1 MKKFTFIFAMAAIV
15 MAMAPTA
22 ATFAKKGNNTKN
34 EIVRNGNITVKQFG
48 SDDRYVYLQVSL
60 MQNGEKAATFRI
72 TDNFG
77 EVLFSDRISTKNHT
91 MMVKFKPEELEN
103 IHFELITSEGVY
115 RKELTVEVKTF
126 SSAVVKEVET
136 K

>member
-22 ATFAKKGNNTKN
+22 ATFAKKGNNTRN
-34 EIVRNGNITVKQFG
+34 EVVRTGNISVKQYG

-60 MQNGEKAATFRI
+60 AQNNEKPATFRI

-77 EVLFSDRISTKNHT
+77 DLLFSDRIITKNHT
-91 MMVKFKPEELEN
+91 MMVKFRPEELEK
-103 IHFELITSEGVY
+103 IHLELVTSEGVY

-126 SSAVVKEVET
+126 SSAIVKEVEV

>member
-22 ATFAKKGNNTKN
+22 ATFAKKSNNTKN
-34 EIVRNGNITVKQFG
+34 EIVRTGNISVKQFG

-60 MQNGEKAATFRI
+60 VQNGEKSATFRI

-77 EVLFSDRISTKNHT
+77 ELLFSDRINTKNHT

-103 IHFELITSEGVY
+103 IHLELITTEGVY
-115 RKELTVEVKTF
+115 RKELTIEVKTF
-126 SSAVVKEVET
+126 SSAIVKEVET

>member
-1 MKKFTFIFAMAAIV
+1 MKKFTFIIAMAAIV

-22 ATFAKKGNNTKN
+22 ATFAKKGNNTKH

-48 SDDRYVYLQVSL
+48 SDDRFVYLQISL
-60 MQNGEKAATFRI
+60 AQNADKFATFRI
-72 TDNFG
+72 TDAFG
-77 EVLFSDRISTKNHT
+77 DLLFSDRISTKNHT

-103 IHFELITSEGVY
+103 IHLEFIASEGVY

-126 SSAVVKEVET
+126 SSAVVKEVEN